1 MTTAHT
7 QLRERLAELTDLRHA
22 GQLLEWDQQT
32 MMPPRGGGVR
42 AEALATLERMNH
54 ELFVA
59 PDTERMLNAAERELN
74 GTDPDSD
81 EARLVSVVRRRF
93 DKASRVPASLAAD
106 MARAS
111 SVGHEAWVKARA
123 ASDFQAFVPY
133 LERNFELARRYV
145 QCLPEFAV
153 PYDALLDDYEPG
165 MRSAEVTRIFSELKA
180 ELVPLIAAISAAP
193 PVDDAFMH
201 GHVDV
206 EHQRRL
212 VGEVLRRMGFD
223 SASWRLDEAA
233 HPFATSFGRHDVR
246 LTTRWDEHNFISAVH
261 TAMHECGHGLYEA
274 GIAESLQRTP
284 LGHAESLGLHESQS
298 RTWENFVGRSR
309 SFCELLAP
317 LARTVAGVEI
327 EPDPLFR
334 AVNRVTPSFIRVEAD
349 EATYGL
355 HVVLRYELERDL
367 IEGRLEVRD
376 LEPAWNARFTEYLG
390 LEVPDAAH
398 GVLQDVHWAGGSIGY
413 FCTYALGNLIAG
425 QLWERARTDLP
436 ELDRQIE
443 TGDLAPLREW
453 LGETVHRHGAKF
465 SMAEILQR
473 VVGRPI
479 EVGPFVG
486 YLKAKLAD
494 VYGADVV
501 V

>member
-1 MTTAHT
+1 M
-7 QLRERLAELTDLRHA
+7 
-22 GQLLEWDQQT
+22 
-32 MMPPRGGGVR
+32 
-42 AEALATLERMNH
+42 
-54 ELFVA
+54 
-59 PDTERMLNAAERELN
+59 
-74 GTDPDSD
+74 
-81 EARLVSVVRRRF
+81 VSVVRRRF

-123 ASDFQAFVPY
+123 ASNFQAFVPY

-145 QCLPEFAV
+145 EYLPEFES

-165 MRSAEVTRIFSELKA
+165 MRSAEVTRIFSELKD
-180 ELVPLIAAISAAP
+180 ELVPLIAAINAAE
-193 PVDDAFMH
+193 PVDDTFLH
-201 GHVDV
+201 GHVEVDR
-206 EHQRRL
+206 QRRL

-223 SASWRLDEAA
+223 PAGWRLDEAA

-246 LTTRWDEHNFISAVH
+246 LTTRWDEYNFISAVH

-309 SFCELLAP
+309 PFCRLLAP
-317 LARTVAGVEI
+317 LAREVAGVGL
-327 EPDPLFR
+327 EPDALFR

-376 LEPAWNARFTEYLG
+376 LEQAWNACFTEYLG

-425 QLWERARTDLP
+425 QLWERARADLP
-436 ELDRQIE
+436 QLDAQIE
-443 TGDLAPLREW
+443 AGELRPLRDW
-453 LGETVHRHGAKF
+453 LGETIHRHGAKF
-465 SMAEILQR
+465 SMAETLQR
-473 VVGRPI
+473 VVGGPI
-479 EVGPFVG
+479 AVGPFVG

>member
-1 MTTAHT
+1 MSTAQT

-22 GQLLEWDQQT
+22 GQLVAWRQLAR
-32 MMPPRGGGVR
+32 MPPRGGVVR

-54 ELFVA
+54 ELFIA
-59 PDTERMLNAAERELN
+59 PDTGRMLEAAERDLN

-93 DKASRVPASLAAD
+93 DKASRIPASLAAD

-145 QCLPEFAV
+145 DCLPEFES

-165 MRSAEVTRIFSELKA
+165 MRSAEVTRIFTELKDA
-180 ELVPLIAAISAAP
+180 LRPMIAAIAEVP
-193 PVDDAFMH
+193 PPDDSFL
-201 GHVDV
+201 HVGV
-206 EHQRRL
+206 EIDRQRRL

-223 SASWRLDEAA
+223 TASWRLDEAA

-309 SFCELLAP
+309 PYCRMLAP
-317 LARTVAGVEI
+317 LIRGLAGVQV
-327 EPDPLFR
+327 EPDPLFA

-367 IEGRLEVRD
+367 IEGRLEVSE
-376 LEPAWNARFTEYLG
+376 LEEAWNARFFEYLG
-390 LEVPDAAH
+390 L
-398 GVLQDVHWAGGSIGY
+398 
-413 FCTYALGNLIAG
+413 
-425 QLWERARTDLP
+425 
-436 ELDRQIE
+436 
-443 TGDLAPLREW
+443 
-453 LGETVHRHGAKF
+453 
-465 SMAEILQR
+465 
-473 VVGRPI
+473 
-479 EVGPFVG
+479 
-486 YLKAKLAD
+486 
-494 VYGADVV
+494 
-501 V
+501 

>member
-1 MTTAHT
+1 MTTAQM

-22 GQLLEWDQQT
+22 AQLLEWDQQT
-32 MMPPRGGGVR
+32 MMPPQGSGVR
-42 AEALATLERMNH
+42 AEALATLERMSH
-54 ELFVA
+54 DLFIA
-59 PDTERMLNAAERELN
+59 PDTGRLLDAAERDLD
-74 GTDPDSD
+74 GADPDSD
-81 EARLVSVVRRRF
+81 EARLISVVRRRF
-93 DKASRVPASLAAD
+93 EKAARIPTELAAE

-111 SVGHEAWVKARA
+111 SIGHEAWVKARA

-133 LERNFELARRYV
+133 LQRNFELARRYV
-145 QCLPEFAV
+145 ECLPAFDS

-165 MRSAEVTRIFSELKA
+165 MRSAEVTQIFTELKDA
-180 ELVPLIAAISAAP
+180 LVPLIAAINAAAP
-193 PVDDAFMH
+193 IDDSFLH
-201 GHVDV
+201 GRV
-206 EHQRRL
+206 EVARQRRL
-212 VGEVLRRMGFD
+212 VAEVLRRMGFD
-223 SASWRLDEAA
+223 TASWRLDEAA

-309 SFCELLAP
+309 PFCRMLAP
-317 LARTVAGVEI
+317 LIGELVGVEVG
-327 EPDPLFR
+327 PDALFA
-334 AVNRVTPSFIRVEAD
+334 AVNRVTPSYIRVEAD

-367 IEGRLEVRD
+367 IEGRLEVAD
-376 LEPAWNARFTEYLG
+376 LEQAWNARFFEYLG

-413 FCTYALGNLIAG
+413 FATYALGNLIAG
-425 QLWERARTDLP
+425 QLWERARADLP
-436 ELDRQIE
+436 ALDDQIE
-443 TGDLAPLREW
+443 AGQLAPLRDW
-453 LGETVHRHGAKF
+453 LGENVHRHGAKF
-465 SMAEILQR
+465 SMSETLQR
-473 VVGRPI
+473 VVGGPI
-479 EVGPFVG
+479 AVGPFVG
-486 YLKAKLAD
+486 YLTGKLRE

-501 V
+501 H

>member
-1 MTTAHT
+1 MTTAQT
-7 QLRERLAELTDLRHA
+7 QLRQRLAELTDLRHA

-32 MMPPRGGGVR
+32 MMPPRGSGVR

-54 ELFVA
+54 ELFIA
-59 PDTERMLNAAERELN
+59 PETGRMLDEAQRELN

-81 EARLVSVVRRRF
+81 EARLISVVRRRYE
-93 DKASRVPASLAAD
+93 KASRIPASLASD

-145 QCLPEFAV
+145 EYLPEFDS

-165 MRSAEVTRIFSELKA
+165 MRSAEVTRIFTELKN
-180 ELVPLIAAISAAP
+180 ELKPMIAAIAS
-193 PVDDAFMH
+193 VDQPDDTFMH
-201 GHVDV
+201 GRV
-206 EHQRRL
+206 EIDRQRRL
-212 VGEVLRRMGFD
+212 VAEVLRRMGFNN
-223 SASWRLDEAA
+223 SSWRLDEAA
-233 HPFATSFGRHDVR
+233 HPFATSFGRNDVR

-309 SFCELLAP
+309 PFCRMLAP
-317 LARTVAGVEI
+317 LIRELAGVEV
-327 EPDPLFR
+327 EPDPLFA

-376 LEPAWNARFTEYLG
+376 LEHAWNAKFEEYLG

-425 QLWERARTDLP
+425 QLWERAGQDLP
-436 ELDRQIE
+436 ALDEQIE
-443 TGDLAPLREW
+443 GGELAPLREW
-453 LGETVHRHGAKF
+453 LRENVHRHGAKF
-465 SMAEILQR
+465 SMAETLQR
-473 VVGRPI
+473 VVGGPI
-479 EVGPFVG
+479 VVGPFVS
-486 YLKAKLAD
+486 YLKSKLSE
-494 VYGADVV
+494 VYGPGVLD
-501 V
+501 